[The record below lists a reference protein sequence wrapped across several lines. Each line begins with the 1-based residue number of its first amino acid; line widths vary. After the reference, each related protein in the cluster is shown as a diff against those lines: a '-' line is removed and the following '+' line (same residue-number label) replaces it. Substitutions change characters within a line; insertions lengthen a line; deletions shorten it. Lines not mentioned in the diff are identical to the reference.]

1 MHPKLFSVC
10 LAHFY
15 EVVERLTWCVFR
27 WAGEIKLFSPFFPL
41 SLSMTEWCAL
51 AWNYK
56 MSFKDLWSR
65 QQNWS
70 QWSFFKRMLFFSYS
84 ETEKLVGVFFSPM
97 KYYSA
102 TERLCLPNGK
112 SFMLIQD
119 KTSKVYDFPTVS
131 LWCSHIIFA
140 LPYWGIKHIGRWW
153 CVLVSGLLLDVS
165 SQKLAAAQALCPLTL
180 LGVQPH
186 ICLGCSCGNWFQNTL
201 LHLSSPP

>member
-10 LAHFY
+10 PAHFY

-84 ETEKLVGVFFSPM
+84 ETEKLVGFFFPPM

-102 TERLCLPNGK
+102 TERPCLPNGK
-112 SFMLIQD
+112 SFMLIQEKHPRCMIFLLYHCD
-119 KTSKVYDFPTVS
+119 AATLFLHY
-131 LWCSHIIFA
+131 HIEESST
-140 LPYWGIKHIGRWW
+140 LGGD
-153 CVLVSGLLLDVS
+153 DV
-165 SQKLAAAQALCPLTL
+165 
-180 LGVQPH
+180 
-186 ICLGCSCGNWFQNTL
+186 F
-201 LHLSSPP
+201 